1 MRISRHWPLS
11 ALFCLLLGTTGAS
24 ATSISGSVL
33 YSSET
38 VGAFGS
44 WSIEFSSSN
53 PGTLLQQVTIDL
65 SPTGLYFDSAIGPP
79 GYLLWQDFQP
89 TNGSEVSTGLGA
101 VNPGTGGVLDGGTWL
116 ELNFANFTPANGP
129 FTFLLD
135 VDGVANY
142 SGCAGGLLGI
152 PCRLGRNL
160 DASLVTAEEIA
171 GALVTLNFYVPGS
184 GSAQIITSLGTVGS
198 HTVEGG
204 FATPE
209 PASFVLMGLGL
220 AGFAFVR
227 RASGRA
233 AQTRRAD

>member
-1 MRISRHWPLS
+1 MTISRYWPLS
-11 ALFCLLLGTTGAS
+11 ALVFLLLGTSSASGA
-24 ATSISGSVL
+24 SISGSVL

-65 SPTGLYFDSAIGPP
+65 SPAGLYFDSAFGPP

-89 TNGSEVSTGLGA
+89 TNGSDVATGLGA
-101 VNPGTGGVLDGGTWL
+101 VNPGTGGVLDGSTWL
-116 ELNFANFTPANGP
+116 QLNFSSFTPGNAP

-142 SGCAGGLLGI
+142 TGCAGGLAGLG
-152 PCRLGRNL
+152 CRLGRNL
-160 DASLVTAEEIA
+160 DASLVTADEIT
-171 GALVTLNFYVPGS
+171 GALVTLNFYVPDS
-184 GSAQIITSLGTVGS
+184 GTAQIFTTLGTVGD
-198 HTVEGG
+198 HTVQGG

-209 PASFVLMGLGL
+209 PASFVLLGFGL
-220 AGFAFVR
+220 AGFALLR
-227 RASGRA
+227 RISGNA

>member
-1 MRISRHWPLS
+1 MTISRHWPLS
-11 ALFCLLLGTTGAS
+11 ALLFLLLGTSSAS
-24 ATSISGSVL
+24 GTSISGSVL

-65 SPTGLYFDSAIGPP
+65 SPTGLYFDSAFGPP

-89 TNGSEVSTGLGA
+89 TNGSAVSTGLGA

-116 ELNFANFTPANGP
+116 ELNFSSFTPASGP

-142 SGCAGGLLGI
+142 AGCAGGLAGI

-160 DASLVTAEEIA
+160 DASLVTSGEIA
-171 GALVTLNFYVPGS
+171 GALVTLDFYVPGS
-184 GSAQIITSLGTVGS
+184 GSAQIISTLGTVGD

-220 AGFAFVR
+220 AGFALVR
-227 RASGRA
+227 RASGKA
-233 AQTRRAD
+233 ARTRRAD

>member
-1 MRISRHWPLS
+1 
-11 ALFCLLLGTTGAS
+11 
-24 ATSISGSVL
+24 VL

-44 WSIEFSSSN
+44 WSIDFTSSN
-53 PGTLLQQVTIDL
+53 PGALLQQVTIDL
-65 SPTGLYFDSAIGPP
+65 SPTGLYFDSAFGPP

-89 TNGSEVSTGLGA
+89 TNGSDAATGLGA

-116 ELNFANFTPANGP
+116 ELNFSNFTPSSGP
-129 FTFLLD
+129 FTFVLD

-142 SGCAGGLLGI
+142 SGCASGLAGI

-171 GALVTLNFYVPGS
+171 GALVTLNFHVPGA
-184 GSAQIITSLGTVGS
+184 GSAEIITTLGTAGS

-227 RASGRA
+227 RASGKA